1 MIASRK
7 LHYRILG
14 IITLIALAL
23 ALFTPA
29 AYGKEGN
36 EDAATKD
43 LSAIV
48 DKTGLKLAPSSNKA
62 TVTKGDYAGD
72 FKFALKHEPEKNG
85 IDIKDGDSLSISVVA
100 KDPNLDFL
108 RFTNKA
114 TNTVL
119 KDKDSQQE
127 LADVRYSGNTIYFT
141 FKDVDLPF
149 KANGS
154 VSLFVSDSSVE
165 KYFKDHPRSEKVD
178 FTYEVQVNG
187 KPAGVE
193 ATWTLTKPSS
203 APPTAVNYK
212 KLSGGYS
219 EKSGDQAGRGTIY
232 YEIQISTLLRHHNEM
247 VIYDMP
253 DANLELDKKSNLAV
267 YFSPRSGYKNNTIY
281 NFGTWNY
288 PEKCKSYAGSDECK
302 LYGNFDA
309 GSDPDNS
316 TELFLTD
323 VYYVTED
330 PVSKVASRMAGYE
343 EKTIKFPR
351 HNIIDGTNTVTSAGT
366 ITAPKNI
373 ILEKPAKAELTEAEQ
388 QLIDEAGGLHK
399 TVGKGFKLRI
409 KNHRNDAFEKGGHI
423 ILAFNMRV
431 VNDSLMV
438 DGKGNPLYFNAFS
451 YYGQEIPNCDPQKH
465 DNCTPIK
472 VERMTPDQVKA
483 GQIVRPATPPGIVA
497 ETDKYQHL
505 NFTKQDPEGK
515 PLAGAKFTIYKA
527 TSEGKRGEVAEN
539 QDGVK
544 LENLITDAAGKLRLP
559 NGDSPLEIKV
569 LRGNYVLAEL
579 EAPKGYQL
587 AEDPDTL
594 ISVQV
599 AKKDNVV
606 VNHPVPAP
614 NPPVPNP
621 PAPNPPAP
629 NPPAPNPPAPNP
641 PASPTVPAAPE
652 KQSKPIAQ
660 AAKLPRTGAGTS
672 SLAFVAGMLVI
683 AGMGLLYK
691 RRW

>member
-14 IITLIALAL
+14 VITLIALAL

-48 DKTGLKLAPSSNKA
+48 DKNGLELRPEEVTG
-62 TVTKGDYAGD
+62 GGYAGS
-72 FKFALKHEPEKNG
+72 FNYALKHDPETDG
-85 IDIKDGDSLSISVVA
+85 IEIKDGDSLSISVVA
-100 KDPNLDFL
+100 KDTNLDFL

-114 TNTVL
+114 TDTVL
-119 KDKDSQQE
+119 EDKDSHQE
-127 LADVRYSGNTIYFT
+127 LADVRYKNKTIYFT

-149 KANGS
+149 KAIGS
-154 VSLFVSDSSVE
+154 VSLFVSDSKVE
-165 KYFKDHPRSEKVD
+165 KYFKDNPQSEKVD

-187 KPAGVE
+187 KNTGVTK
-193 ATWTLTKPSS
+193 TWTLKKPS
-203 APPTAVNYK
+203 PTLPTAVSYEK
-212 KLSGGYS
+212 SSGGYS
-219 EKSGDQAGRGTIY
+219 EESGDQAGRGTIY
-232 YEIQISTLLRHHNEM
+232 YEIQISTLLRHNNEM

-253 DANLELDKKSNLAV
+253 DVNLELDKKSNLAV
-267 YFSPRSGYKNNTIY
+267 YFSPRAGYKNYAIY
-281 NFGTWNY
+281 YFGSWNS
-288 PEKCKSYAGSDECK
+288 PEKCKSYAGSGECK
-302 LYGNFDA
+302 FYNKFDA
-309 GSDPDNS
+309 GSDPEKS

-323 VYYVTED
+323 VYYVTEK
-330 PVSKVASRMAGYE
+330 PASKTASRMAGYE

-351 HNIIDGTNTVTSAGT
+351 HNIIDDTNTVTSAGT

-373 ILEKPAKAELTEAEQ
+373 ILEKPARAELTEAEQ

-409 KNHRNDAFEKGGHI
+409 KNHRNDAFEKGGNI
-423 ILAFNMRV
+423 ILAFSMRV
-431 VNDSLMV
+431 VDDSLML

-451 YYGQEIPNCDPQKH
+451 YYGQEIPNCKPED

-472 VERMTPDQVKA
+472 VERMDPGQVKA
-483 GQIVRPATPPGIVA
+483 KQISRSATPPGLVA

-505 NFTKQDPEGK
+505 NFTKQDPEGN

-539 QDGVK
+539 KDGVK
-544 LENLITDAAGKLRLP
+544 LENLITNAAGKLCLP
-559 NGDSPLEIKV
+559 NSDSPLEIKV
-569 LRGNYVLAEL
+569 LRGNYILAEL
-579 EAPKGYQL
+579 EAPQGYQL
-587 AEDPDTL
+587 GEDPDTL
-594 ISVQV
+594 VSVQV

-606 VNHPVPAP
+606 VNHPV
-614 NPPVPNP
+614 

-652 KQSKPIAQ
+652 KQSKPIAK